1 MGQCGERIRTVL
13 HESVSDR
20 HGGHGG
26 PVVYWSAD
34 RSDDKGDHGQRT
46 GAGIYRAEITKKTG
60 CLYQR
65 DMGNPFLIRNLR

>member
-20 HGGHGG
+20 HSGHGG

-46 GAGIYRAEITKKTG
+46 GAGIYRAEG
-60 CLYQR
+60 
-65 DMGNPFLIRNLR
+65 LIELKRSKMRRFSLRILTS

>member
-20 HGGHGG
+20 HSGHGG

-34 RSDDKGDHGQRT
+34 RSDDKGNHGQRT
-46 GAGIYRAEITKKTG
+46 GAEVYRAEIKTSKK
-60 CLYQR
+60 
-65 DMGNPFLIRNLR
+65 NKNELITALH